1 MTDTPIASTRRNFLK
16 LSISAAPA
24 MVVGT
29 HQAAAADAAAAYVP
43 VYFTAL
49 EWAFLRAAAA
59 RLIPADDLVPGAVEA
74 GVPEFIDKQMAT
86 PWAEGRLWYMQG
98 PFAPDAPATM
108 GWQSK
113 LVPREVYRLG
123 IQDAN
128 GWTQQTYGALF
139 ADLSPD
145 QQIEAL
151 QKIESGEA
159 SFAQVPAKTFFS
171 ILLANVREGFFSDPR
186 HGGNRNLV
194 GWTLIGFPGA
204 RADFMDWVDRD
215 VAYPLPPVSIDGKRG

>member
-1 MTDTPIASTRRNFLK
+1 
-16 LSISAAPA
+16 
-24 MVVGT
+24 MV
-29 HQAAAADAAAAYVP
+29 H
-43 VYFTAL
+43 
-49 EWAFLRAAAA
+49 A
-59 RLIPADDLVPGAVEA
+59 RPLC
-74 GVPEFIDKQMAT
+74 
-86 PWAEGRLWYMQG
+86 
-98 PFAPDAPATM
+98 PDALATM

-159 SFAQVPAKTFFS
+159 SFAQVPARTFFS